1 MSIINDALKKAEK
14 NKQFSQNKPAQ
25 LLCKLDGLRTD
36 TKRFALKRWL
46 IFAGAGAVSLLGV
59 LLAVNSF
66 KGPAKSPADSPPVL
80 ETAAK
85 IETSQHLFPPKE
97 IDVSI
102 PLNLSG
108 FRLSGILYDKQKPLA
123 IINERIVGKGA
134 LIKGA
139 RLLEIQPNYV
149 RLSFKGKEFKL
160 KIK

>member
-14 NKQFSQNKPAQ
+14 NKQSSQNKPAQ
-25 LLCKLDGLRTD
+25 LLCKLDGVRTD
-36 TKRFALKRWL
+36 TKRFVLKRWL
-46 IFAGAGAVSLLGV
+46 IFAGAGVVCLLGV
-59 LLAVNSF
+59 LLAINSF
-66 KGPAKSPADSPPVL
+66 KSPADSPPVL

-85 IETSQHLFPPKE
+85 IEASQHLFPPKE
-97 IDVSI
+97 TNAAA

-139 RLLEIQPNYV
+139 KLLEIQPNHV
-149 RLSFKGKEFKL
+149 RLSLKGKEFKL

>member
-14 NKQFSQNKPAQ
+14 DKQFSQNKPAQ

-36 TKRFALKRWL
+36 TKRFVLKRWL
-46 IFAGAGAVSLLGV
+46 IFAGAGAVCFLGV

-66 KGPAKSPADSPPVL
+66 KSPADSPPVL

-85 IETSQHLFPPKE
+85 IEASQRLFPPKE
-97 IDVSI
+97 TDAIT

-108 FRLSGILYDKQKPLA
+108 FRLSGILYDEQKPLA
-123 IINERIVGKGA
+123 IINERVVGKGA
-134 LIKGA
+134 LVKGA

-149 RLSFKGKEFKL
+149 RLSLEGKEFKL
-160 KIK
+160 KVK

>member
-1 MSIINDALKKAEK
+1 MSIINDALKKAGK
-14 NKQFSQNKPAQ
+14 NKQFSLNKSPQ

-36 TKRFALKRWL
+36 TKRFVLKRWL
-46 IFAGAGAVSLLGV
+46 IFAGAGAVCLLGV
-59 LLAVNSF
+59 LLAINSF
-66 KGPAKSPADSPPVL
+66 KSPVDSPPVL

-85 IETSQHLFPPKE
+85 IKASLHLFPPKE
-97 IDVSI
+97 TNVTA

-139 RLLEIQPNYV
+139 KLLEIQPNYV
-149 RLSFKGKEFKL
+149 RLSLKGKEFKL

>member
-1 MSIINDALKKAEK
+1 MSIINEALKKAEK
-14 NKQFSQNKPAQ
+14 NKQSSQNKSAQ

-36 TKRFALKRWL
+36 TKRFVLKRWL
-46 IFAGAGAVSLLGV
+46 IFAGAGAVCLLGV
-59 LLAVNSF
+59 LLTINSF
-66 KGPAKSPADSPPVL
+66 KGPADSPPVL

-102 PLNLSG
+102 PLNPSG

-123 IINERIVGKGA
+123 IINERIVSKGA

-139 RLLEIQPNYV
+139 KLLEIQPNYV

-160 KIK
+160 KVK